1 MNMKQLICMALSVL
15 LCLGAISALAEE
27 DLQAQLDAANARIA
41 ELESEV
47 ELYKPFYENQIVAEY
62 GEGGIIWKED
72 AVKEFQAASDAY
84 AQYGLS
90 IDDFAA
96 DIKQDILETL
106 VREAVLHEKAD
117 EMGLNELSDETMAEL
132 KSEAE
137 ANFETYVDTY
147 RDYFASED
155 ASDEDARTQTIEAMA
170 QYGLTLDTLTE
181 QMVHSYVDEQLHA
194 AVTGDVT
201 VSDED
206 IQAEYDAMVAD
217 DQANYADDRA
227 YNNARNSGAT
237 IAWNPEGYRAV
248 KHVLI
253 QFNDDQAARYNELS
267 GTLDSLKAEKEAVE
281 NPTEETETEGDAEAA
296 ETEGDAEAAET
307 EGDAEA
313 AEAEGDAEAAEPESE
328 PRSAEEIDA
337 DIARVTAELEGLYAE
352 LLPQAQQVIDEF
364 NGGADFDSLI
374 EAYNADPGMTR
385 EPIATNGYAVSA
397 ESTTFDP
404 AFTEGAMSIEA
415 VGQISAPVNGKNG
428 IHIIY
433 YLADITPGA
442 VPFEDI
448 AEAVEANALAAKVD
462 ETYNATVDEWVE
474 AAAPVY
480 YPDRF

>member
-1 MNMKQLICMALSVL
+1 MNMKQLICMVLSVL
-15 LCLGAISALAEE
+15 LCLGAVSALAEE

-72 AVKEFQAASDAY
+72 AAKEFQAASDAY

-117 EMGLNELSDETMAEL
+117 EMGLNDLSDETMAEL

-253 QFNDDQAARYNELS
+253 QFNDDQSARYNELS
-267 GTLDSLKAEKEAVE
+267 GTLDSLKAEKEALE

-296 ETEGDAEAAET
+296 ETEGDAEAAE
-307 EGDAEA
+307 
-313 AEAEGDAEAAEPESE
+313 AEGTETAEPESE

-374 EAYNADPGMTR
+374 EAYNADPGMSR
-385 EPIATNGYAVSA
+385 EPAATNGYAVSA

-415 VGQISAPVNGKNG
+415 VGQISAPVNGTNG

-462 ETYNATVDEWVE
+462 ETYNTTVDEWVE

>member
-1 MNMKQLICMALSVL
+1 MNLKKLIAMALAML
-15 LCLGAISALAEE
+15 LCLGAVSALAEE

-41 ELESEV
+41 ELEAEV
-47 ELYKPFYENQIVAEY
+47 ELYKPFYDDQIVAEY

-72 AVKEFQAASDAY
+72 ADKEFQAASDAY

-106 VREAVLHEKAD
+106 VREAVLHEKAE
-117 EMGLNELSDETMAEL
+117 EMGLSDLSDETMAEL
-132 KSEAE
+132 QSEAE

-155 ASDEDARTQTIEAMA
+155 ASDDEAREQTIAAMA
-170 QYGLTLDTLTE
+170 QYGLTQDVLYE
-181 QMVHSYVDEQLHA
+181 QMVHSYVDEQLHT

-206 IQAEYDAMVAD
+206 IQAEYEAMVAD
-217 DQANYADDRA
+217 DEANYTDDRA
-227 YNNARNSGAT
+227 YSNARNSGAT

-253 QFNDDQAARYNELS
+253 KFDDDQAAKYTELS
-267 GTLDSLKAEKEAVE
+267 TTLNTLEAEKEAVE
-281 NPTEETETEGDAEAA
+281 NPAEET
-296 ETEGDAEAAET
+296 
-307 EGDAEA
+307 
-313 AEAEGDAEAAEPESE
+313 EAEGDAETSESSETSEPESE
-328 PRSAEEIDA
+328 PRSLEEIDA
-337 DIARVTAELEGLYAE
+337 DLARVTAEIEGLYAE
-352 LLPQAQQVIDEF
+352 LLPRAQQVIDEF

-374 EAYNADPGMTR
+374 EAYNDDPGMKN
-385 EPIATNGYAVSA
+385 EPTATNGYAVSA
-397 ESTTFDP
+397 DSTVLDP
-404 AFTEGAMSIEA
+404 AFTEGAMSIAEI
-415 VGQISAPVNGKNG
+415 GQISAPVNGMNG

-433 YLADITPGA
+433 YMADITPGA

-448 AEAVEANALAAKVD
+448 AETVEANALADKV
-462 ETYNATVDEWVE
+462 EQTYNTAVDEWVE

>member
-1 MNMKQLICMALSVL
+1 MNMKQLICMVLSVL
-15 LCLGAISALAEE
+15 LCLGAVSALAEE

-47 ELYKPFYENQIVAEY
+47 ELYKPFYESQIVAEY

-72 AVKEFQAASDAY
+72 AAEEFQAASDAY

-117 EMGLNELSDETMAEL
+117 EMGLNDLSDETMAEL

-217 DQANYADDRA
+217 DEANYADDYA

-253 QFNDDQAARYNELS
+253 QFNDDQSARYNELS
-267 GTLDSLKAEKEAVE
+267 GTLNTLKAEKEAVE

-296 ETEGDAEAAET
+296 E
-307 EGDAEA
+307 
-313 AEAEGDAEAAEPESE
+313 PESE
-328 PRSAEEIDA
+328 PRSIDEIDA

-374 EAYNADPGMTR
+374 EAYNADPGMSR
-385 EPIATNGYAVSA
+385 EPAATNGYAVSA
-397 ESTTFDP
+397 ESTTLDP
-404 AFTEGAMSIEA
+404 AFIEGAMSIEA
-415 VGQISAPVNGKNG
+415 VGQISAPVNGMNG

-448 AEAVEANALAAKVD
+448 AEAVEANALADKVD
-462 ETYNATVDEWVE
+462 ETYNTTVDEWVE

>member
-1 MNMKQLICMALSVL
+1 MNMKQLICMVLSVL
-15 LCLGAISALAEE
+15 LCLGAVSALAEE

-72 AVKEFQAASDAY
+72 AAKEFQAASDAY

-117 EMGLNELSDETMAEL
+117 EMGLNDLSDETMAEL

-253 QFNDDQAARYNELS
+253 QFNDDQSARYNELS

-296 ETEGDAEAAET
+296 ETEG
-307 EGDAEA
+307 
-313 AEAEGDAEAAEPESE
+313 AEAAEPESE

-374 EAYNADPGMTR
+374 EAYNADPGMSR
-385 EPIATNGYAVSA
+385 EPAATNGYAVSA

-415 VGQISAPVNGKNG
+415 VGQISAPVNGMNG

-462 ETYNATVDEWVE
+462 ETYNTTVDEWVE

>member
-1 MNMKQLICMALSVL
+1 MNLKKLIAMALAML
-15 LCLGAISALAEE
+15 LCLGAVSALAEE

-41 ELESEV
+41 ELEAEV
-47 ELYKPFYENQIVAEY
+47 ELYKPFYDDQIVAEY

-72 AVKEFQAASDAY
+72 ADKEFQAASDAY

-106 VREAVLHEKAD
+106 VREAVLHEKAE
-117 EMGLNELSDETMAEL
+117 EMGLSDLSDETMAEL
-132 KSEAE
+132 QSEAE

-155 ASDEDARTQTIEAMA
+155 ASDDEAREQTIAAMA
-170 QYGLTLDTLTE
+170 QYGLTQDVLYE
-181 QMVHSYVDEQLHA
+181 QMVHSYVDEQLHT

-206 IQAEYDAMVAD
+206 IQAEYEAMVAD
-217 DQANYADDRA
+217 DEANYTDDRA
-227 YNNARNSGAT
+227 YSNARNSGAT

-253 QFNDDQAARYNELS
+253 KFDDDQAAKYTELS
-267 GTLDSLKAEKEAVE
+267 TTLKTLEAEKEAVE
-281 NPTEETETEGDAEAA
+281 NPAEET
-296 ETEGDAEAAET
+296 
-307 EGDAEA
+307 
-313 AEAEGDAEAAEPESE
+313 EAEGDAETSESSETSEPESE
-328 PRSAEEIDA
+328 PRSLEEIDA
-337 DIARVTAELEGLYAE
+337 DLARVTAEIEGLYAE
-352 LLPQAQQVIDEF
+352 LLPRAQQVIDEL
-364 NGGADFDSLI
+364 NGGADFDSPI
-374 EAYNADPGMTR
+374 EAYNDDPGMKN
-385 EPIATNGYAVSA
+385 EPTATNGYAVSA
-397 ESTTFDP
+397 DSTVLDP
-404 AFTEGAMSIEA
+404 AFTEGAMSIAEI
-415 VGQISAPVNGKNG
+415 GQISAPVNGMNG

-433 YLADITPGA
+433 YMADITPGA

-448 AEAVEANALAAKVD
+448 AETVEANALADKV
-462 ETYNATVDEWVE
+462 EQTYNTAVDEWVE

>member
-1 MNMKQLICMALSVL
+1 MNMKQLICMVLSVL

-72 AVKEFQAASDAY
+72 AAKEFQAASDAY

-106 VREAVLHEKAD
+106 VREAILHEKAD
-117 EMGLNELSDETMAEL
+117 EMGLNDLSDETMAEL

-253 QFNDDQAARYNELS
+253 QFNDAQAARYNELS
-267 GTLDSLKAEKEAVE
+267 GTLNTLKAEKEAVE
-281 NPTEETETEGDAEAA
+281 NPTETTETEGDAEAA

-307 EGDAEA
+307 
-313 AEAEGDAEAAEPESE
+313 EGDAEAAEPESE

-337 DIARVTAELEGLYAE
+337 DIARVTAELEGLSAE

-374 EAYNADPGMTR
+374 EAYNADPGMSR
-385 EPIATNGYAVSA
+385 EPAATNGYAVSA

-415 VGQISAPVNGKNG
+415 VGQISAPVNGMNG

-448 AEAVEANALAAKVD
+448 AEAVEANALADKVD

>member
-1 MNMKQLICMALSVL
+1 MNLKKLIAMALAML
-15 LCLGAISALAEE
+15 LCLGAVSALAEE

-41 ELESEV
+41 ELEAEV
-47 ELYKPFYENQIVAEY
+47 ELYKPFYDDQIVAEY

-72 AVKEFQAASDAY
+72 ADKEFQAASDAY

-106 VREAVLHEKAD
+106 VREAVLHEKAE
-117 EMGLNELSDETMAEL
+117 EMGLSDLSDETMAEL
-132 KSEAE
+132 QSEAE

-155 ASDEDARTQTIEAMA
+155 ASDDEAREQTIAAMA
-170 QYGLTLDTLTE
+170 QYGLTQDVLYE
-181 QMVHSYVDEQLHA
+181 QMVHSYVDEQLHT

-206 IQAEYDAMVAD
+206 IQAEYEAMVAD
-217 DQANYADDRA
+217 DEANYTDDRA
-227 YNNARNSGAT
+227 YSNARNSGAT

-253 QFNDDQAARYNELS
+253 KFDDDQAAKYTELS
-267 GTLDSLKAEKEAVE
+267 TTLKTLEAEKEAVE
-281 NPTEETETEGDAEAA
+281 NPAEET
-296 ETEGDAEAAET
+296 
-307 EGDAEA
+307 
-313 AEAEGDAEAAEPESE
+313 EAEGDAETSESSETSEPESE
-328 PRSAEEIDA
+328 PRSLEEIDA
-337 DIARVTAELEGLYAE
+337 DLARVTAEIEGLYAE
-352 LLPQAQQVIDEF
+352 LLPRAQQVIDEL

-374 EAYNADPGMTR
+374 EAYNDDPGMKN
-385 EPIATNGYAVSA
+385 EPTATNGYAVSA
-397 ESTTFDP
+397 DSTVLDP
-404 AFTEGAMSIEA
+404 AFTEGAMSIAEI
-415 VGQISAPVNGKNG
+415 GQISAPVNGMNG

-433 YLADITPGA
+433 YMADITPGA

-448 AEAVEANALAAKVD
+448 AETVEANALADKV
-462 ETYNATVDEWVE
+462 EQTYNTAVDEWVE

>member
-1 MNMKQLICMALSVL
+1 MNLKKLIAMALAML
-15 LCLGAISALAEE
+15 LCLGAVSALAEE

-41 ELESEV
+41 ELEAEV
-47 ELYKPFYENQIVAEY
+47 ELYKPFYDDQIVAEY

-72 AVKEFQAASDAY
+72 ADKEFQAASDAY

-106 VREAVLHEKAD
+106 VREAVLHEKAE
-117 EMGLNELSDETMAEL
+117 EMGLSDLSDETMAEL
-132 KSEAE
+132 QSEAE

-155 ASDEDARTQTIEAMA
+155 ASDDEAREQTIAAMA
-170 QYGLTLDTLTE
+170 QYGLTQDVLYE
-181 QMVHSYVDEQLHA
+181 QMVHSYVDEQLHT

-206 IQAEYDAMVAD
+206 IHAEYEAMVAD
-217 DQANYADDRA
+217 DEANYTDDRA
-227 YNNARNSGAT
+227 YSNARNSGAT

-253 QFNDDQAARYNELS
+253 KFDDDQAAKYTELS
-267 GTLDSLKAEKEAVE
+267 TTLKTLEAEKEAVE
-281 NPTEETETEGDAEAA
+281 NPAEET
-296 ETEGDAEAAET
+296 
-307 EGDAEA
+307 
-313 AEAEGDAEAAEPESE
+313 EAEGDAETSESSETSEPESE
-328 PRSAEEIDA
+328 PRSLEEIDA
-337 DIARVTAELEGLYAE
+337 DLARVTAEIEGLYAE
-352 LLPQAQQVIDEF
+352 LLPRAQQVIDEF

-374 EAYNADPGMTR
+374 EAYNDDPGMKN
-385 EPIATNGYAVSA
+385 EPTATNGYAVSA
-397 ESTTFDP
+397 DSTVLDP
-404 AFTEGAMSIEA
+404 AFTEGAMSIAEI
-415 VGQISAPVNGKNG
+415 GQISAPVNGMNG

-433 YLADITPGA
+433 YMADITPGA

-448 AEAVEANALAAKVD
+448 AETVEANALADKV
-462 ETYNATVDEWVE
+462 EQTYNTAVDEWVE

>member
-1 MNMKQLICMALSVL
+1 MNMKKLICMVLSVL

-47 ELYKPFYENQIVAEY
+47 ELYKPFYESQIVAEY

-72 AVKEFQAASDAY
+72 AAKEFQAASDAY

-117 EMGLNELSDETMAEL
+117 EMGLNDLSDETMAEL

-267 GTLDSLKAEKEAVE
+267 GTLDSLKAEKEALE

-296 ETEGDAEAAET
+296 ETEGDAEA
-307 EGDAEA
+307 
-313 AEAEGDAEAAEPESE
+313 EAEGAEAAEPESE

-374 EAYNADPGMTR
+374 EAYNADPGMSR
-385 EPIATNGYAVSA
+385 EPAATNGYAVSA

-404 AFTEGAMSIEA
+404 AFTEGAMSIAE
-415 VGQISAPVNGKNG
+415 VGQISAPVNGMNG

-462 ETYNATVDEWVE
+462 ETYNTTVDEWVE

-480 YPDRF
+480 HPDRF

>member
-1 MNMKQLICMALSVL
+1 MNMKQLICMVLSVL
-15 LCLGAISALAEE
+15 LCLGAVSALAEE

-72 AVKEFQAASDAY
+72 AAKEFQAASDAY

-117 EMGLNELSDETMAEL
+117 EMGLNDLSDETMAEL

-217 DQANYADDRA
+217 DEANYADDRA

-253 QFNDDQAARYNELS
+253 QFDDDQAARYNELS
-267 GTLDSLKAEKEAVE
+267 GTLDSLKAEKEALE

-296 ETEGDAEAAET
+296 ETEGDAEAAE
-307 EGDAEA
+307 
-313 AEAEGDAEAAEPESE
+313 AEGTETAEPESE

-374 EAYNADPGMTR
+374 EAYNADPGMSR
-385 EPIATNGYAVSA
+385 EPAATNGYAVSA

-415 VGQISAPVNGKNG
+415 VGQISAPVNGMNG

-462 ETYNATVDEWVE
+462 ETYNTTVDEWVE

>member
-1 MNMKQLICMALSVL
+1 MNMKQLICMVLSVL
-15 LCLGAISALAEE
+15 LCLGAVSALAEE

-72 AVKEFQAASDAY
+72 AAKEFQAASDAY
-84 AQYGLS
+84 AQYGLR

-117 EMGLNELSDETMAEL
+117 EMGLSDLSDETMAEL

-253 QFNDDQAARYNELS
+253 QFDDDQSARYNELS
-267 GTLDSLKAEKEAVE
+267 GTLNTLKAEKEAVE
-281 NPTEETETEGDAEAA
+281 NPTEATETEGDAEAA
-296 ETEGDAEAAET
+296 ETEGDAEATET
-307 EGDAEA
+307 EG
-313 AEAEGDAEAAEPESE
+313 AEAAEPESE
-328 PRSAEEIDA
+328 PRSVEEIDA

-374 EAYNADPGMTR
+374 EAYNADPGMSR
-385 EPIATNGYAVSA
+385 EPTATNGYAVSA
-397 ESTTFDP
+397 ESTTLDP
-404 AFTEGAMSIEA
+404 AFIEGAMSIEA
-415 VGQISAPVNGKNG
+415 VGQISAPVNGMNG

-448 AEAVEANALAAKVD
+448 AEAVEANALADKVD
-462 ETYNATVDEWVE
+462 ETYNTTVDEWVE

>member
-1 MNMKQLICMALSVL
+1 MNMKQLICMVLSVL
-15 LCLGAISALAEE
+15 LCLGAVSALAEE

-41 ELESEV
+41 ELESEI

-72 AVKEFQAASDAY
+72 AAKEFQAASDAY

-117 EMGLNELSDETMAEL
+117 EMGLNDLSDETMAEL

-253 QFNDDQAARYNELS
+253 QFNDDQSARYNELS

-296 ETEGDAEAAET
+296 ETEGDAEAAE
-307 EGDAEA
+307 
-313 AEAEGDAEAAEPESE
+313 AEGAEAAEPESE

-374 EAYNADPGMTR
+374 EAYNADPGMSR
-385 EPIATNGYAVSA
+385 EPAATNGYAVSA

-415 VGQISAPVNGKNG
+415 VGQISAPVNGMNG

-462 ETYNATVDEWVE
+462 ETYNTTVDEWVE

>member
-1 MNMKQLICMALSVL
+1 MNMKQLICMVLSVL
-15 LCLGAISALAEE
+15 LCLGAVSALAEE

-72 AVKEFQAASDAY
+72 AAKEFQAASDAY

-117 EMGLNELSDETMAEL
+117 EMGLNDLSDETMAEL

-253 QFNDDQAARYNELS
+253 QFDDDQAARYNELS
-267 GTLDSLKAEKEAVE
+267 GTLDSLKAEKEALE

-296 ETEGDAEAAET
+296 ETEGDAEAAE
-307 EGDAEA
+307 
-313 AEAEGDAEAAEPESE
+313 AEGTETAEPESE

-374 EAYNADPGMTR
+374 EAYNADPGMSR
-385 EPIATNGYAVSA
+385 EPAATNGYAVSA

-415 VGQISAPVNGKNG
+415 VGQISAPVNGMNG

-462 ETYNATVDEWVE
+462 ETYNTTVDEWVE

>member
-1 MNMKQLICMALSVL
+1 MNMKQLICMVLSVL
-15 LCLGAISALAEE
+15 LCLGAVSALAEE
-27 DLQAQLDAANARIA
+27 DLQAQLDTANARIA

-47 ELYKPFYENQIVAEY
+47 ELYKPFYESQIVAEY

-72 AVKEFQAASDAY
+72 AAKEFQAASDAY

-253 QFNDDQAARYNELS
+253 QFNDDQSARYNELS
-267 GTLDSLKAEKEAVE
+267 GTLDSLKAEKEALE

-296 ETEGDAEAAET
+296 ETEGDAEAAE
-307 EGDAEA
+307 
-313 AEAEGDAEAAEPESE
+313 AEGAEAAEPESE

-374 EAYNADPGMTR
+374 EAYNADPGMSR
-385 EPIATNGYAVSA
+385 EPAATNGYAVSA

-415 VGQISAPVNGKNG
+415 VGQISAPVNGTNG

-462 ETYNATVDEWVE
+462 ETYNTTVDEWVE

>member
-1 MNMKQLICMALSVL
+1 MNMKQLICMVLSVL

-72 AVKEFQAASDAY
+72 AAKEFQAASDAY

-106 VREAVLHEKAD
+106 VREAILHEKAD
-117 EMGLNELSDETMAEL
+117 EMGLNDLSDETMAQL
-132 KSEAE
+132 QSEAE

-155 ASDEDARTQTIEAMA
+155 AT
-170 QYGLTLDTLTE
+170 
-181 QMVHSYVDEQLHA
+181 
-194 AVTGDVT
+194 
-201 VSDED
+201 DED

-267 GTLDSLKAEKEAVE
+267 GTLNTLKAEKEAVE
-281 NPTEETETEGDAEAA
+281 NPTETTETEGDAEAA

-307 EGDAEA
+307 
-313 AEAEGDAEAAEPESE
+313 EGDAEAAEPESE

-374 EAYNADPGMTR
+374 EAYNADPGMSR
-385 EPIATNGYAVSA
+385 EPAATNGYAVSA

-415 VGQISAPVNGKNG
+415 VGQISAPVNGMNG

-448 AEAVEANALAAKVD
+448 AEAVEANALADKVD

>member
-1 MNMKQLICMALSVL
+1 MNMKQLICMVLSVL
-15 LCLGAISALAEE
+15 LCLGAVSALAEE

-47 ELYKPFYENQIVAEY
+47 ELYKPFYESQIVAEY

-72 AVKEFQAASDAY
+72 AAEEFQAASDAY

-117 EMGLNELSDETMAEL
+117 EMGLNDLSDETMAEL

-217 DQANYADDRA
+217 DEANYADDYA

-253 QFNDDQAARYNELS
+253 KFDDDQAARYNELS
-267 GTLDSLKAEKEAVE
+267 GTLNTLKA
-281 NPTEETETEGDAEAA
+281 
-296 ETEGDAEAAET
+296 
-307 EGDAEA
+307 
-313 AEAEGDAEAAEPESE
+313 
-328 PRSAEEIDA
+328 
-337 DIARVTAELEGLYAE
+337 
-352 LLPQAQQVIDEF
+352 
-364 NGGADFDSLI
+364 
-374 EAYNADPGMTR
+374 
-385 EPIATNGYAVSA
+385 
-397 ESTTFDP
+397 
-404 AFTEGAMSIEA
+404 
-415 VGQISAPVNGKNG
+415 
-428 IHIIY
+428 
-433 YLADITPGA
+433 
-442 VPFEDI
+442 
-448 AEAVEANALAAKVD
+448 
-462 ETYNATVDEWVE
+462 
-474 AAAPVY
+474 
-480 YPDRF
+480 